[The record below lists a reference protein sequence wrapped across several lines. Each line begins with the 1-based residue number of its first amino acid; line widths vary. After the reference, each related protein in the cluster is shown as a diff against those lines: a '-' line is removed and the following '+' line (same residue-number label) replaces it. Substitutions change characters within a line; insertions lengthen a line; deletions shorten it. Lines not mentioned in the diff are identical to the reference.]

1 MRLTSS
7 NNSSAKEDKRQVFAS
22 VEYRAINYNSDVSTW
37 IVGQDAIQN
46 MRWTFWLIS
55 RLRAAYRAWDQ
66 SITTQ
71 FEFVN
76 LLQELTH
83 ESRWQAGSKTTAH
96 SPVYWD
102 VKSSRP
108 AWLEVK
114 IFGLSLVTPDS
125 TSASSSCNTGL
136 VLTKVVL
143 VASLSVIEITSFTLC
158 FSVIENCFTFY
169 WS

>member
-1 MRLTSS
+1 MSS

-37 IVGQDAIQN
+37 IVGQDAIQICAGHSDWYRDSVLPIGLGIN
-46 MRWTFWLIS
+46 QL
-55 RLRAAYRAWDQ
+55 LRNLNLSICYKNLHTNHDDKQGQRQRHIHRFTGMLSPRDQ
-66 SITTQ
+66 
-71 FEFVN
+71 
-76 LLQELTH
+76 
-83 ESRWQAGSKTTAH
+83 RG
-96 SPVYWD
+96 
-102 VKSSRP
+102 
-108 AWLEVK
+108 LEAK

-125 TSASSSCNTGL
+125 ASASSSCNAGL

-143 VASLSVIEITSFTLC
+143 VASLSVIEITSFTLR